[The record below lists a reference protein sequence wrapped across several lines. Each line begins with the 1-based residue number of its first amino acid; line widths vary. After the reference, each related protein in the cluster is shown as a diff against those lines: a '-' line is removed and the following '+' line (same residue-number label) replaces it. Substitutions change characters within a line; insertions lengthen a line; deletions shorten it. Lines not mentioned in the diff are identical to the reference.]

1 MCKARA
7 YGARAWLANQQD
19 PGAYGAPGVVER
31 SGVKGTTVVTV
42 TVAKKT
48 SFYAYYLNFSK
59 FIKIYPIFYI
69 SLLYSIARK

>member
-7 YGARAWLANQQD
+7 YGARAWLANQQN

-42 TVAKKT
+42 TGIYRLRVAK
-48 SFYAYYLNFSK
+48 L
-59 FIKIYPIFYI
+59 
-69 SLLYSIARK
+69 